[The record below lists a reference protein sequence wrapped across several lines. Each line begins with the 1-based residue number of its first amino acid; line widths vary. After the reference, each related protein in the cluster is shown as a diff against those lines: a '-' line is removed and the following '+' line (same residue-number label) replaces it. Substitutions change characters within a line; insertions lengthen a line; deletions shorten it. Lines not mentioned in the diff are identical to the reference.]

1 MSDNRSLTSLLRWLL
16 SLVSSL
22 VLSAPGV
29 ISDTVTSLVS
39 WALLSWVES
48 KLMSVEKRPIKSWA

>member
-29 ISDTVTSLVS
+29 ISDTVTSPGS
-39 WALLSWVES
+39 WVLSWVES
-48 KLMSVEKRPIKSWA
+48 KLMSVEKRPMRSWA